1 MFLFFTFLIYNLY
14 IFAWLPDAYILCC
27 LFFSGISVNITT
39 GIGMLTISTV
49 VPVIFKEKT
58 YGLLGSF
65 NDNPD
70 DDFIPR
76 EETTPLPANITD
88 RQIFDFG
95 KTCKNIYLSTCKSH
109 KRNGVSRSK
118 A

>member
-1 MFLFFTFLIYNLY
+1 M
-14 IFAWLPDAYILCC
+14 
-27 LFFSGISVNITT
+27 NITT
-39 GIGMLTISTV
+39 GVRMLTISTA

-76 EETTPLPANITD
+76 GETTSLPANITD
-88 RQIFDFG
+88 RQIFEFG
-95 KTCKNIYLSTCKSH
+95 KTCKNAFLFACL
-109 KRNGVSRSK
+109 
-118 A
+118 